1 MYVIIK
7 FGLYILTGVQDN
19 MASESV
25 KKKQEE
31 EIDLLKLAKVLWR
44 RIWVILICAIILG
57 IAGYYWTYRK
67 MYTSYKSSAML
78 YVNNNSVAL
87 GSAKLSITSGDIK
100 AVNNLMETYSVIL
113 KSRTTLNEIIQETGI
128 PFTYEQLRDMIKA
141 ETVGDTAIFKITV
154 TASDPELSAH
164 LANSIMEVLPNKIQT
179 IIEGA
184 SAQVVDYA
192 TTGEPYV
199 NGNPVK
205 TAAIGA
211 LIGIVFSCGVI
222 IFLSLIDTKV
232 RNEEY
237 LLETFRDLPILTSI
251 PDLNESGKGG
261 YYGYRRSESKSSGNT
276 AARQPVP
283 ASDDEDEEGPT
294 PMRPGNEGK

>member
-1 MYVIIK
+1 
-7 FGLYILTGVQDN
+7 

-44 RIWVILICAIILG
+44 KIWIILICAIILG
-57 IAGYYWTYRK
+57 VAGYYWTYRK
-67 MYTSYKSSAML
+67 MYTSYKSSAMI
-78 YVNNNSVAL
+78 YVNNNSVSL
-87 GSAKLSITSGDIK
+87 GSAKLSLTSGDIK

-128 PFTYEQLRDMIKA
+128 PFTYEQLRDMITA

-164 LANSIMEVLPNKIQT
+164 LCNSIMEVLPGKIQT

-192 TTGEPYV
+192 VTGEPYV
-199 NGNPVK
+199 NGRPVK

-211 LIGIVFSCGVI
+211 LIGIVFSCGII

-232 RNEEY
+232 RSEEY
-237 LLETFRDLPILTSI
+237 LLETFKDLPILTSI

-261 YYGYRRSESKSSGNT
+261 YYGYRRSESNT
-276 AARQPVP
+276 AARQP
-283 ASDDEDEEGPT
+283 AHSSDDADDEPT